1 MNLRKLINYSKIGS
15 RLLAHKF
22 KKKTWPVSVSLHVTR
37 FCNISCTH
45 CYAILD
51 QLHKKDPGLKKMKKV
66 VDELAEGGTV
76 SIRLLGGEP
85 LLVNKLNQL
94 IAHIKSKGMYCE
106 IVTNGMLIRKRVKEW
121 PELRMVDSFS
131 VSLDGNKYSHDKI
144 RGKDNFEK
152 VVDGIMC
159 LVENKLP
166 VRMHG
171 AFSHEAFDQKAKPH
185 QFMANLSNEFN
196 IPFNVATYCSNP
208 MKTNEDEENKKS
220 FRNGQNLYQDLLLWK
235 KNGVPVST
243 TLEVLEKGIKWF
255 DKTNQY
261 IIYGDESKIPN
272 GHKKCM
278 AGITNCFID
287 SDGKMYICIPNW
299 GKGIDVYEHGVKKAY
314 EYMVNKRKEIGCQI
328 CYNLAQWEYT
338 NFFTFSNP
346 KIIINTFKNILNLT
360 KRKKVTN
367 NSNSIDEEIKYFNSI
382 LPKEK
387 VNQKNFN

>member
-1 MNLRKLINYSKIGS
+1 MNLRKLINYSKVGS

-22 KKKTWPVSVSLHVTR
+22 KKKAWPVSVSLHVTR

-51 QLHKKDPGLKKMKKV
+51 QLHKKDPGLEKMKKV

-159 LVENKLP
+159 L
-166 VRMHG
+166 
-171 AFSHEAFDQKAKPH
+171 F
-185 QFMANLSNEFN
+185 
-196 IPFNVATYCSNP
+196 
-208 MKTNEDEENKKS
+208 
-220 FRNGQNLYQDLLLWK
+220 
-235 KNGVPVST
+235 
-243 TLEVLEKGIKWF
+243 
-255 DKTNQY
+255 
-261 IIYGDESKIPN
+261 
-272 GHKKCM
+272 
-278 AGITNCFID
+278 
-287 SDGKMYICIPNW
+287 
-299 GKGIDVYEHGVKKAY
+299 
-314 EYMVNKRKEIGCQI
+314 
-328 CYNLAQWEYT
+328 
-338 NFFTFSNP
+338 
-346 KIIINTFKNILNLT
+346 
-360 KRKKVTN
+360 
-367 NSNSIDEEIKYFNSI
+367 
-382 LPKEK
+382 
-387 VNQKNFN
+387 